1 MQGSPLKE
9 NIRLRFITCGIN
21 VFTYHLSDVEKEN
34 RAYAVRFYLYPL
46 YKKLETIRGNQ
57 AMFFLVGC
65 ILAFRPTLE
74 RFGRI
79 FC

>member
-1 MQGSPLKE
+1 MYSHIICQMLK
-9 NIRLRFITCGIN
+9 
-21 VFTYHLSDVEKEN
+21 KN

-46 YKKLETIRGNQ
+46 YKKLDTIRGNQ